1 MDSCMWTYATWSST
15 PTGRGAMSGTSCTC
29 GRCVA
34 WGWEGAP
41 SSPRAEDLRMG
52 LKSCPRPLPPP
63 PADHQTTTRE
73 VPVVPSILFYPDSCP
88 QNNQFY
94 EEVVDGSLGA
104 KPATAEFYLSESDF
118 QDIFG
123 KSKEESYSMA
133 RWRQHQEKK
142 AAWLFLTP
150 GTCPRLGHPHGQ
162 DPHRYLPN
170 TYLSPQGNPAGMV

>member
-73 VPVVPSILFYPDSCP
+73 
-88 QNNQFY
+88 NNQFY